1 VETGG
6 TRYCELQGTAAVGLR
21 VLCCNPL
28 TTAKDFTV
36 QFFILSFY
44 KISHTFILFETQH
57 HIIIMALA
65 WQLLILLY

>member
-1 VETGG
+1 METGG

-44 KISHTFILFETQH
+44 KISHTF
-57 HIIIMALA
+57 
-65 WQLLILLY
+65 